1 MKNICTLRNKFH
13 SLKRIINFLF
23 IGIVSGLS
31 ITPTFGQDTIYL
43 DRKGTWTKDHTE
55 AKQYCFQ
62 EQASDGNI
70 KVTFYNMGDT
80 LLRVQ
85 HFASFTSLPKKRIAN
100 GLATI
105 YYPNGQ
111 ISREYCFKNG
121 KLDGEYRIYYE
132 DGKSK
137 YIGNYTK
144 GRLDGKI
151 TMYHHNGK
159 LWRTETY
166 KSGKSKGGHVYDET
180 GKEIDF
186 YPSERMPQFP
196 GGTNKLTWI
205 ISQNLKYPKEA
216 QNNGI
221 EGRVLAE
228 FIVDKT
234 GKVSRYRILPK
245 SIDYHPFRAEA
256 IRVIEDVLLPIQWE
270 PGIQFGDYVRTRYTI
285 PFNFRLN
292 KKKN

>member
-1 MKNICTLRNKFH
+1 MKNICTLRNRFY
-13 SLKRIINFLF
+13 SLKRMINFLF
-23 IGIVSGLS
+23 IGIVFGLS
-31 ITPTFGQDTIYL
+31 ITPIFGQDTIYL
-43 DRKGTWTKDHTE
+43 DRKGVWTKDHTE

-85 HFASFTSLPKKRIAN
+85 HFAQFASSPNKRI
-100 GLATI
+100 
-105 YYPNGQ
+105 PNGAV
-111 ISREYCFKNG
+111 IVYYDNG
-121 KLDGEYRIYYE
+121 TPFRKFNFANRKLDGEYRIYYQ
-132 DGKSK
+132 DGKPK
-137 YIGNYTK
+137 YLGNFK
-144 GRLDGKI
+144 AGKLDGKI
-151 TMYHHNGK
+151 TMDHHNGK

-196 GGTNKLTWI
+196 GGINKLTRI

-228 FIVDKT
+228 FIVDKS
-234 GKVSRYRILPK
+234 GKVSSYRILPK
-245 SIDYHPFRAEA
+245 SIDYYPFRAEA